1 MMTTINKEH
10 QMTEMTPVYSRSEKI
25 KQICIWIPIF
35 ILMGIFQFVVSP
47 WIKSTYWFF
56 CHPHAL
62 DYFYLFI
69 GGFPLVIML
78 IFIALA
84 PRDLRII
91 RLKQYPLPEQ
101 KTWTAQP
108 YRYGLKA
115 TWRSYASLLMIPIL
129 FGMSFWTY
137 SVAQDLRAGINPE
150 ELQEVRALECKNT
163 DA

>member
-10 QMTEMTPVYSRSEKI
+10 QMTEVTPVYSRSEKI

-56 CHPHAL
+56 CHPYVL

-137 SVAQDLRAGINPE
+137 SVAQDLRRAIHPDK
-150 ELQEVRALECKNT
+150 LQQLRVLECKNT